1 MPYFGIPIRNG
12 LPIGLGSVAGFGI
25 APFDPS
31 QLFSA
36 GEQGAWYDP
45 SDFTTLFEDAAGT
58 LPITSIGAGSPKF
71 VGLML
76 DKSAPVAQTGYYSGA
91 FDGSGDFL
99 NLPGSASLGFGT
111 GDFTFE
117 CWFYANTLHTGAL
130 IDFRPSG
137 VNGAYLNC
145 AVLNTG
151 QVGIY
156 VNNAARITSTATY
169 TAGSW
174 NHIAVTRSSGSTRVF
189 LNGVQSGI
197 TWSDATNYIVGAN
210 RPAIGANGFA
220 TSLENFNGYISN
232 FRLVN
237 ATALYTSTFT
247 PPSAPLTAISGTS
260 LLTLQ
265 NNYFKD
271 NSSNAFA
278 VTSNGNPAPN
288 LLNPFNATA
297 ARSVNNATSTGTKRP
312 KLAAR
317 YNLLTYTEQ
326 FDNTAEWDRT
336 TSPCTVNANTV
347 TAPDGTT
354 TADTII
360 PTTGNSVHALYSQNK
375 SFVNGTTY
383 RQTLYVQAAG
393 YNFWQFTTGL
403 TGDYINFNLSTKQ
416 VGNSTAFFTGTIQDV
431 GGGWCK
437 CEVTF
442 TSSLTS
448 NQSIRIVPLN
458 ADTAARQPSFAGDGT
473 SGIYIWGAD
482 LRPAS
487 QATGLIGP
495 IYQRVVDAATYD
507 TVGFLPYLQFDG
519 IDDSMSTGSIDF
531 TATDKMTV
539 WAGVRKLSDAAAA
552 ILAELTTDGF
562 TTAGGFYVAAP
573 STASNNYGFADQGS
587 YYEPSGY
594 AAPITNVLS
603 CAYDLSQSTKSTE
616 ISPRVNGIL
625 VQSGG
630 SGSGTATGNF
640 ANASMFIGARN
651 NASLYFNGRL
661 TSLIVR
667 GAQSTQSQIE
677 ATESWVNGK
686 TGAY

>member
-1 MPYFGIPIRNG
+1 MRLSNIALAI
-12 LPIGLGSVAGFGI
+12 SVIYGGVFTPA
-25 APFDPS
+25 S
-31 QLFSA
+31 LFA
-36 GEQGAWYDP
+36 NGEQGAWYDP
-45 SDFTTLFEDAAGT
+45 SDLTTLFQDSAGT
-58 LPITSIGAGSPKF
+58 TPVTGVEQF

-76 DKSAPVAQTGYYSGA
+76 DKSKGLVLGSEIAPSTNYSSGWTTQSGVA
-91 FDGSGDFL
+91 
-99 NLPGSASLGFGT
+99 LPGTTAVYTSVAS
-111 GDFTFE
+111 
-117 CWFYANTLHTGAL
+117 N
-130 IDFRPSG
+130 
-137 VNGAYLNC
+137 NGAYFGGGANIV
-145 AVLNTG
+145 AGRFYEV
-151 QVGIY
+151 
-156 VNNAARITSTATY
+156 TY
-169 TAGSW
+169 TISSLTAGGLAVYIGGTPST
-174 NHIAVTRSSGSTRVF
+174 VTRTVAGTYTERIGTVATDGFVTLRAVGTTTAVISSFSIK
-189 LNGVQSGI
+189 Q
-197 TWSDATNYIVGAN
+197 
-210 RPAIGANGFA
+210 
-220 TSLENFNGYISN
+220 
-232 FRLVN
+232 
-237 ATALYTSTFT
+237 
-247 PPSAPLTAISGTS
+247 
-260 LLTLQ
+260 
-265 NNYFKD
+265 
-271 NSSNAFA
+271 
-278 VTSNGNPAPN
+278 VTGNH
-288 LLNPFNATA
+288 
-297 ARSVNNATSTGTKRP
+297 ATSTGTKRP

-458 ADTAARQPSFAGDGT
+458 ADTAARLPSFAGDGT

-495 IYQRVVDAATYD
+495 TYQRVVDAATYD
-507 TVGFLPYLQFDG
+507 TAGFLPYLQFDG

-539 WAGVRKLSDAAAA
+539 WAGVRKLSDAAVGAVTELSAA
-552 ILAELTTDGF
+552 LNDGCFSILAPRTAADNRSTWTSRGTASSNAITNNLPAPISFVITGIGDIAGDISSVRTDGVLRA
-562 TTAGGFYVAAP
+562 TNT
-573 STASNNYGFADQGS
+573 ADQGTGN
-587 YYEPSGY
+587 YGNHPLFIG
-594 AAPITNVLS
+594 
-603 CAYDLSQSTKSTE
+603 Q
-616 ISPRVNGIL
+616 R
-625 VQSGG
+625 GG
-630 SGSGTATGNF
+630 ST
-640 ANASMFIGARN
+640 
-651 NASLYFNGRL
+651 LPFNGWL

-677 ATESWVNGK
+677 ATEAWVNGK
-686 TGAY
+686 TGAF